1 MKRWIPDLPRPKLAG
16 ALPLQSMIT
25 VSLVTAFARSVRNDQ
40 RKMLSPK
47 IRDFA
52 QRILAYEAGLSGASE
67 ANGSAAFRA
76 SEKLRR
82 PLSALIG
89 VAGFHSLLTRA
100 LMLAKREAR
109 ILSAV
114 QVNPDGSLE
123 GLGEL
128 PTNEADGAGLML
140 IVQLLGLLEAFIG
153 EYLTLSLV
161 HDVWRD
167 LPFNDKI
174 LVKQE
179 ST

>member
-1 MKRWIPDLPRPKLAG
+1 MTK
-16 ALPLQSMIT
+16 Q
-25 VSLVTAFARSVRNDQ
+25 N
-40 RKMLSPK
+40 MLSPK

-52 QRILAYEAGLSGASE
+52 QRVLVYEADVSNASE

-82 PLSALIG
+82 PVSALIG
-89 VAGFHSLLTRA
+89 AAGFHSLLSRA
-100 LMLAKREAR
+100 LTLAKREAR

-114 QVNPDGSLE
+114 QVNPDGSL
-123 GLGEL
+123 GGVGEL
-128 PTNEADGAGLML
+128 PTNEAEGAGLML

-153 EYLTLSLV
+153 EYLTLSLM
-161 HDVWRD
+161 HDVWLD